1 MGKTLFNEK
10 LGIEVESSECKIQ
23 IYTRQRSEQT
33 ISTQLLT
40 LATQLWGDRNSNG
53 AKP

>member
-40 LATQLWGDRNSNG
+40 FGVIEIPMGQNHDN
-53 AKP
+53 